1 MILSIRRNRGC
12 SGGFMDF
19 RNRAAIPSARMVAFQ
34 PEMVENPATVR
45 DIKTSEWA
53 NDTREQTLTHPYD
66 GPVPLTA
73 RSTLVELVCCQR
85 LQTGLSERLDVG
97 SLGSG
102 RCCHQLSG
110 RPVQFVHMIEHW
122 PFSLVAEAHLR
133 AVRVD

>member
-12 SGGFMDF
+12 SGGFMNF

-45 DIKTSEWA
+45 DIKTSELA
-53 NDTREQTLTHPYD
+53 NETREPASIHRYD

-85 LQTGLSERLDVG
+85 LDPGLPFGQGDG
-97 SLGSG
+97 SLGSR
-102 RCCHQLSG
+102 RCCHQLSS
-110 RPVQFVHMIEHW
+110 RPVQFAQVVERW